1 MAVELDAD
9 AVRHAK
15 VKMIFH
21 KFDHNKDGGLDRSE
35 MAGLVIAVN
44 PKVKFKDEQIEAIL
58 DEVFKTYGEYI
69 TEGVGLSFE
78 GLQQTYDDGAGDVD
92 RDFEALNLVL
102 DMPTPAP
109 LPSIPAVPEPPAEV
123 PAEPEPPAPVEE
135 DKGGYN
141 YLSTKHMV
149 EALEAL
155 IQQQPRAQDNPN
167 NVLSS
172 PAFTKAV
179 ADLRSQSESL
189 LPVAAVVEANMAMGR
204 ALMKVGRTEEAKPS
218 FMRVVEIEP
227 QNVRAYF
234 LLGNAYYSMGQLAQ
248 ARDAYSQS
256 LEAGKADPEAHATI
270 LPQVHV
276 NLGIAMEAEG
286 LLMNACDHY
295 REAGMLNPHHHH
307 AMKLLGSA
315 LYGLGEYREA
325 EEALQNALYLDPK
338 YADAHCDLGSTL
350 HALGDDVR
358 AGQAFER
365 ALSLAPDHV
374 DALYN
379 YAGLLRDTGQFDA
392 AVDTYSKVLALS
404 PGHWQAQLNRAV
416 SLLGGGKGEAAQ
428 RELEAAYRLTNRVE
442 LYDAVKQLK
451 RLYKENK
458 KMSSALAKLPDRG
471 GEGAQ
476 GGAVEGSFVV
486 LDPARMKGSGPTV
499 CNPTELAVALDVR
512 AYQRH
517 TRLSK
522 VPVAALRAELSEANF
537 EAAPRERMVR
547 KAAIELLLRQM
558 LPEALPPETFQQ
570 AVRALNEKVISAVET
585 GGGAA
590 AAAVDLG
597 LFLAIVALL
606 CDGAVPE
613 RKLVAFEALQWR
625 RGRPE
630 GTAGKIMR
638 RDAVGFVQLVREI
651 YLPGQ
656 PPMPEEEKG
665 GEEGVPDVGLEQF
678 ETLVD
683 DYFPILYTLRKLE
696 VYDRTRHLGMSCDVC
711 RYAIVGLRY
720 RETKSRFDLCATCY
734 SERKAPAKHAGPSLL
749 SSRNRV
755 FTFAE
760 YVTGTDKVREKFG
773 LYGRTLAKTPTTRGG
788 ATAGAGGMAGG
799 VGGGAE
805 AGGGAGASAGGQ
817 AEASPD
823 VEA

>member
-69 TEGVGLSFE
+69 TEGIGLSFE

-102 DMPTPAP
+102 DIPTPAP
-109 LPSIPAVPEPPAEV
+109 LPAIPAVPEPPAEA
-123 PAEPEPPAPVEE
+123 PSEPEPPAPMEE
-135 DKGGYN
+135 DKGGFH

-149 EALEAL
+149 EALESL
-155 IQQQPRAQDNPN
+155 IAQQPRAQDNPN

-172 PAFTKAV
+172 PAFTRAV
-179 ADLRSQSESL
+179 ADLRTQSESL

-218 FMRVVEIEP
+218 FVRVVEIEQ

-234 LLGNAYYSMGQLAQ
+234 LLGNAHYSMGQLAQ
-248 ARDAYSQS
+248 AREAYSQS

-392 AVDTYSKVLALS
+392 AVDTYSKVLELS

-428 RELEAAYRLTNRVE
+428 RELETAYKLTNRVE

-471 GEGAQ
+471 GEGVE
-476 GGAVEGSFVV
+476 GGAVDGSFVV

-522 VPVAALRAELSEANF
+522 VPVTALRAELSETNF
-537 EAAPRERMVR
+537 ETAPRERMVR
-547 KAAIELLLRQM
+547 KAAIELLLRQL

-630 GTAGKIMR
+630 GTRGKIMR

-656 PPMPEEEKG
+656 PPMPDEEKS

-720 RETKSRFDLCATCY
+720 RETKSRFDVCATCY
-734 SERKAPAKHAGPSLL
+734 SERKAPAKHAGGGSSFIGG

-755 FTFAE
+755 LTFAE

-788 ATAGAGGMAGG
+788 ATAG
-799 VGGGAE
+799 GGGAAAAAPE
-805 AGGGAGASAGGQ
+805 SGGGQ
-817 AEASPD
+817 AETVAD
-823 VEA
+823 EEA